1 MRAPKRPRLTVT
13 QRRGKLL
20 AAYCYLAGK
29 PGQRS
34 HRTRRVARGLVA
46 DFARNGRPLGIEITA
61 PRQVTMPAL
70 NRAIRKLGW
79 PELDHEDFGPL
90 AGERRAPAG
99 PRVRRAPPSCDG
111 RRLGAVPTAET
122 TYTIW
127 RDGPNTTIVHLN
139 STNNYPV
146 VRGTSFGRA
155 EIERRE
161 TRTVAHRKKQRR
173 KASG

>member
-1 MRAPKRPRLTVT
+1 MRAPNRPRLTVT
-13 QRRGKLL
+13 QLRGKLL

-46 DFARNGRPLGIEITA
+46 DFARNGRALGIEITA
-61 PRQVTMPAL
+61 PRQVTMAAL

-79 PELDHEDFGPL
+79 PELDSEEFGPL
-90 AGERRAPAG
+90 AGERRTPAG
-99 PRVRRAPPSCDG
+99 PRVRRTAPPSGG
-111 RRLGAVPTAET
+111 RQLGALPTTET
-122 TYTIW
+122 TYTVW
-127 RDGPNTTIVHLN
+127 CDGPRTIVRLN

-146 VRGTSFGRA
+146 VRGTSFRHA
-155 EIERRE
+155 EIERRRA
-161 TRTVAHRKKQRR
+161 RTEEHWKKKRR